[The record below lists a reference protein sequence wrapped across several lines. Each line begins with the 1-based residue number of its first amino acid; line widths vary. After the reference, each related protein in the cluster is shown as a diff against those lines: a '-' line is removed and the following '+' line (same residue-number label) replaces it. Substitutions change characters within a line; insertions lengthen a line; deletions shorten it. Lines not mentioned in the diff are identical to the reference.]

1 MLPRFK
7 DERIEPEFIVAMT
20 DAELT
25 RLGVT
30 TIGDCVRL
38 HAVCRKKKDFTETQS
53 TSSTNVVQSSNSD
66 PVASSSAL
74 IASSSCVPS
83 AASIALERARL
94 FNPRNSRNSS
104 RKKKAT
110 VGANRTWTAQF
121 FCLADRHQTKIPNGS
136 TKQILHNAG
145 LGLKKVKLRL
155 NDSEEQVAEK
165 ILSADLNEEN
175 ETLGFPQLRNGRG
188 YELLQCLSNC
198 RQLSLI
204 SCQWS
209 VKELKA
215 NLGAQSKIYIRPIQ
229 QNLSTKPSQP
239 ETTVKVKQ
247 TCNGCQKEFNMCEL
261 RDHLYSCSAGLY
273 DESDD
278 NSTNNHENMHN
289 REEANID
296 LGQFT
301 HPNNDHSFIDAT
313 LPLDH
318 NTNNDQNELPVQI
331 ENQPI
336 TVLDQQEMDD
346 IQIVSVVDNVNES
359 VIVNDINNTID
370 EVVNGC
376 KENNISS
383 TKEVIQ
389 LMQSKVVKGRSLEI
403 ESVDTCPEGAVN
415 YILVDRYNI
424 LDTGME
430 EINGLIN
437 PFLTLDVQFYGEVLN
452 VMISDCLILYFS
464 GS

>member
-1 MLPRFK
+1 MDKIFEEAGLSTLLPRFK

-30 TIGDCVRL
+30 TIGDRVRL
-38 HAVCRKKKDFTETQS
+38 RAVCRKKKDFTETQS

-66 PVASSSAL
+66 PVAWSSAS
-74 IASSSCVPS
+74 IASSSRVPS

-94 FNPRNSRNSS
+94 FNPRNSS
-104 RKKKAT
+104 RKRKAT
-110 VGANRTWTAQF
+110 VGTAQF
-121 FCLADRHQTKIPNGS
+121 FCLADRHQSKIPNAS

-145 LGLKKVKLRL
+145 LGLKKIKLQL

-175 ETLGFPQLRNGRG
+175 ETLGFPQLRDGGG

-215 NLGAQSKIYIRPIQ
+215 NLGTQSKIYICPIQ

-239 ETTVKVKQ
+239 ETTVEVKQ

-261 RDHLYSCSAGLY
+261 RDHLYSCGAGLY

-296 LGQFT
+296 LDQFT
-301 HPNNDHSFIDAT
+301 HSNNDHSFIDAT

-370 EVVNGC
+370 EVVNSC

-383 TKEVIQ
+383 TKEVIR
-389 LMQSKVVKGRSLEI
+389 LMQ
-403 ESVDTCPEGAVN
+403 
-415 YILVDRYNI
+415 
-424 LDTGME
+424 
-430 EINGLIN
+430 
-437 PFLTLDVQFYGEVLN
+437 
-452 VMISDCLILYFS
+452 
-464 GS
+464 